1 MRGPAMQ
8 APAGLKRSHTMILAQ
23 LSVYPIGAGV
33 SLGRFVKRGVKI
45 IEDSGYTY
53 QVGGMST
60 SIEVPD
66 LKELFELIGKIRQA
80 QFDEGAERIIIELK
94 VDDRRDKAA
103 TLNGKIASVTS

>member
-1 MRGPAMQ
+1 
-8 APAGLKRSHTMILAQ
+8 MILAQ

-33 SLGRFVKRGVKI
+33 SMGRYVKKGVKV

-66 LKELFELIGKIRQA
+66 LKDLFELIEKIRQA
-80 QFDEGAERIIIELK
+80 QLDEGAERIIIELK
-94 VDDRRDKAA
+94 VDDRHDKKS
-103 TLNGKIASVTS
+103 TLKGKIHSVTS

>member
-1 MRGPAMQ
+1 M
-8 APAGLKRSHTMILAQ
+8 LLAQ
-23 LSVYPIGAGV
+23 LSIYPVGSGV
-33 SLGRFVKRGVKI
+33 SLGRYVRKGVKI

-66 LKELFELIGKIRQA
+66 LNELFLLVEKIRQA
-80 QFDEGAERIIIELK
+80 QIDEGAERVIIELK

-103 TLNGKIASVTS
+103 TLQGKIDSVT